1 LSSPVCVR
9 PAAMAENLKK
19 RPAKGILKSSTSF
32 EKQEQALKQT
42 SSSRQKETKWDE
54 MNIMATLHPADKDY
68 GHMKIEEPKT
78 PYNWANDEEHESMDV
93 SDGKGINAI
102 ALAEKISAEANLLPT
117 VCQEP
122 EESEEEEEPVG
133 PEEKVK
139 RKHFESKRKMHYNEF
154 QAVKL
159 ARKLMEDE
167 EEEDEEAEDDQDDDG
182 EEGAASSST
191 AAAPHKD
198 EADDD
203 KLKEAEPKP
212 ETSGT
217 AEN

>member
-1 LSSPVCVR
+1 
-9 PAAMAENLKK
+9 MAENLKK

-32 EKQEQALKQT
+32 EKQEQALKQ
-42 SSSRQKETKWDE
+42 SASSRQKETKWDE

-78 PYNWANDEEHESMDV
+78 PYNWANDEDHESMDV

-102 ALAEKISAEANLLPT
+102 ALAEKISAAEANLLPK

-122 EESEEEEEPVG
+122 EESEEEEEPEG
-133 PEEKVK
+133 PEEKVA

-159 ARKLMEDE
+159 ARKLMEED
-167 EEEDEEAEDDQDDDG
+167 EEEDEEEKDDEDNDE
-182 EEGAASSST
+182 EEGASSST
-191 AAAPHKD
+191 AHREAVD
-198 EADDD
+198 E
-203 KLKEAEPKP
+203 KLNEAEPQP

-217 AEN
+217 GEN

>member
-1 LSSPVCVR
+1 
-9 PAAMAENLKK
+9 MAENLKK

-122 EESEEEEEPVG
+122 EESEEDEEPVG

-159 ARKLMEDE
+159 ARKLMEEDD
-167 EEEDEEAEDDQDDDG
+167 EEDEDKDREDDQEDDG
-182 EEGAASSST
+182 EEGPSSSS
-191 AAAPHKD
+191 AHK
-198 EADDD
+198 EADDG
-203 KLKEAEPKP
+203 KLNESEPQP

>member
-1 LSSPVCVR
+1 
-9 PAAMAENLKK
+9 MAENLKK

-122 EESEEEEEPVG
+122 EESEEEEEPEG

-159 ARKLMEDE
+159 ARKLMEED
-167 EEEDEEAEDDQDDDG
+167 EEEDEDKDREDDQDDDG
-182 EEGAASSST
+182 EEGASSSS
-191 AAAPHKD
+191 AHK
-198 EADDD
+198 EADDG
-203 KLKEAEPKP
+203 KLNEAEPQP